1 MTPGIVSCQAPLSME
16 FSRQE
21 YWSGLPFA
29 SPGELLDPGIESG
42 SPKLQ
47 VDSLQSEPPG
57 KPNKSIPLF
66 KHQAF
71 EKTTQTV
78 IKQTPL
84 SSSILQILFKFISTE
99 SEILSNHLILCCQLL
114 LLSSIFPSIRILS
127 NESDLHIR

>member
-42 SPKLQ
+42 SPESQ

-57 KPNKSIPLF
+57 KPNKSVPLF

-71 EKTTQTV
+71 EKTTQTI
-78 IKQTPL
+78 IKQVNY
-84 SSSILQILFKFISTE
+84 ILKINLWNRIS
-99 SEILSNHLILCCQLL
+99 
-114 LLSSIFPSIRILS
+114 
-127 NESDLHIR
+127 

>member
-1 MTPGIVSCQAPLSME
+1 MTLWTVAHRAPPSME

-42 SPKLQ
+42 SPESQ

-57 KPNKSIPLF
+57 KPNKSVPLF

-71 EKTTQTV
+71 EKTTQTI
-78 IKQTPL
+78 IKQVNY
-84 SSSILQILFKFISTE
+84 ILKINLWNRIS
-99 SEILSNHLILCCQLL
+99 
-114 LLSSIFPSIRILS
+114 
-127 NESDLHIR
+127 